1 MSSKPKAIAVA
12 GKGGT
17 GKTTTTAL
25 IIRQLLK
32 RSFGPILAVDAD
44 ANDNLGASLGVK
56 DYKTISGVLASFM
69 DARKTMPEG
78 MTKEAWMDYQLN
90 SALEETKNFDLVVMG
105 RKEGEGCYC
114 YPNSMLR
121 NFLETLRGNYKFIV
135 LDNEAGL
142 EHLSRGTTDHV
153 DMLLVV
159 SDHAFKGLRTAAT
172 IGGLVKDLNLD
183 VRNVGLVINRFIPDM
198 EKELEPLVQAS
209 GMPVIG
215 TIPQDALVQKAD
227 ARMASMLELPDDS
240 PAVQAVEDI
249 IARTLDVISEQSKA
263 S

>member
-25 IIRQLLK
+25 IVRQLLK
-32 RSFGPILAVDAD
+32 RSLGPILAVDAD
-44 ANDNLGASLGVK
+44 ANDNLGASLGVSG
-56 DYKTISGVLASFM
+56 YKTVSGVLADFM
-69 DARKTMPEG
+69 ASRQKMPQG
-78 MTKEAWMDYQLN
+78 MTKEGWMDYQLN
-90 SALEETKNFDLVVMG
+90 TALEETKNFDLVVMG

-121 NFLETLRGNYKFIV
+121 NFLETLRENYEFLV

-172 IGGLVKDLNLD
+172 IGGLIKDLGLD
-183 VRNVGLVINRFIPDM
+183 VSDVRLVINRFIPDM
-198 EKELEPLVQAS
+198 EKELEHLVQEA
-209 GMPVIG
+209 GMPLLG
-215 TIPQDALVQKAD
+215 TIPQDLEVQKAD
-227 ARMASMLELPDDS
+227 ARMGSILDLPDDA
-240 PAVQAVEDI
+240 PAVKAVDAI
-249 IARTLDVISEQSKA
+249 VQQTLDAIGVQSKTT
-263 S
+263 

>member
-1 MSSKPKAIAVA
+1 MSSKPKVIAVA

-17 GKTTTTAL
+17 GKTTTTA
-25 IIRQLLK
+25 IIVRQLLK
-32 RSFGPILAVDAD
+32 RSLGPILAVDAD
-44 ANDNLGASLGVK
+44 ANDNLGASLGVS
-56 DYKTISGVLASFM
+56 DYKTISGVLADFM
-69 DARKTMPEG
+69 ASRQKMPQG
-78 MTKEAWMDYQLN
+78 MTKEGWMEYQLN
-90 SALEETKNFDLVVMG
+90 TVLEETKNFDLVVMG

-121 NFLETLRGNYKFIV
+121 NFLETLRENYQFIV

-153 DMLLVV
+153 DMLLIV

-172 IGGLVKDLNLD
+172 IAGLVKDLNLD
-183 VRNVGLVINRFIPDM
+183 VRDTRLVINRFIPDM
-198 EKELEPLVQAS
+198 EKELEPLVQKA

-215 TIPQDALVQKAD
+215 TIPQDVEVQKAD
-227 ARMASMLELPDDS
+227 ARMGSMLELPDDA
-240 PAVQAVEDI
+240 PAVLAVERIVQQILDDI
-249 IARTLDVISEQSKA
+249 DVQGKA